1 MRAIVIHAP
10 KDLRIEE
17 READPVGIGQ
27 VEIAIEAGGICGSD
41 LHYYNHGG
49 FGSVRLRQ
57 PMVLGHEV
65 AGRIV
70 GLGEG
75 ARGEGVDDFHLG
87 DRVAVSP
94 SRPCK
99 TCLYCQQGLQNHC
112 INMRFYG
119 SAMPF
124 PHIQGAF
131 QQILV
136 AERWQCHK
144 VDAGVSIEQAAFAEP
159 FSVALHAVKRAGSL
173 LDKSVLVTGCGT
185 IGALIVMAA
194 RFHGARE
201 IIVTDV
207 QDHALGIATKIG
219 ADRAINIAR
228 DGQYLEQYATGKGM
242 IDVHFEASGNAQA
255 MTTGLNCLRPRGIM
269 VQVGLGGD
277 VAIAQNLV
285 VSKEIEMRGSF
296 RFHEEFALAVDLMD
310 KGRIDVSP
318 LLSAVLPLEEARQAF
333 ELASDKSQSMKVQ
346 IHF

>member
-1 MRAIVIHAP
+1 MKAIVIHAP
-10 KDLRIEE
+10 KDLRLEE
-17 READPVGIGQ
+17 REAQKAGQ
-27 VEIAIEAGGICGSD
+27 GQIEIAIEAGGICGSD

-49 FGSVRLRQ
+49 FGAVRLRE

-70 GLGEG
+70 GLGAQVEHFSV
-75 ARGEGVDDFHLG
+75 GE
-87 DRVAVSP
+87 RVAISP
-94 SRPCK
+94 SRPCGK
-99 TCLYCQQGLQNHC
+99 CVYCQEGLHNHC
-112 INMRFYG
+112 LNMRFYG

-136 AERWQCHK
+136 VEDWQCHK
-144 VDAGVSIEQAAFAEP
+144 MTEGVSIEHAAFAEP

-173 LDKSVLVTGCGT
+173 LDKRIFVTGCGT

-201 IIVTDV
+201 IIVTDIH
-207 QDHALGIATKIG
+207 DGALGIATKIG

-228 DGQYLEQYATGKGM
+228 DAQKLEGYAVGKGTV
-242 IDVHFEASGNAQA
+242 DVHFEASGNVQA
-255 MTTGLNCLRPRGIM
+255 MVNGLNMLRPRGIM
-269 VQVGLGGD
+269 VQVGLGGE
-277 VAIAQNLV
+277 VAIPQNLV

-296 RFHEEFALAVDLMD
+296 RFHEEFALAVDLIN
-310 KGRIDVSP
+310 KGRVDVSP
-318 LLSAVLPLEEARQAF
+318 LLTNVLPLSRAIEAF
-333 ELASDKSQSMKVQ
+333 DLASDKTQSMKVQ